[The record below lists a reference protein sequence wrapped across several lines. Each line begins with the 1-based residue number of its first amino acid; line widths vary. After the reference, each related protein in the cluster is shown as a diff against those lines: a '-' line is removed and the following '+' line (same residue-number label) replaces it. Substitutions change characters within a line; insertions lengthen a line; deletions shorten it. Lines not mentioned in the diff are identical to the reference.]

1 MITSR
6 GSAAGAECCAEDKRC
21 LNQGDGVAAMD
32 RSRPVFS
39 FLMEQPPVRSRL
51 LLVAAAVLFS
61 TGGAAIKLAA
71 LTAWQVASF
80 RSAVAAL
87 ALLIALPETR
97 RGWSARMIPAGAAY
111 AATLLFFVL
120 ATRLTTGANAIFLQD
135 TAPLYLL
142 FLGPWLLHEP
152 IHKRDLISVLAL
164 GAGVALILT
173 GGAPAAATAPDPA
186 RGNALGVA
194 SGLMWAL
201 TVTSLR
207 WVGREPRGAGIAVV
221 AIGNIF
227 CCLAALPMAF
237 PVTGGSLSSLAVILY
252 LGVIQIGLAYVL
264 VTRALRHVTA
274 FEATAILL
282 LEPAL
287 NPLWTW
293 LAHGERPAPR
303 ALAGGAVIIFTTLG
317 GAWRQSR
324 SPAPAQPGL
333 TENKCKSSRD
343 VTE

>member
-1 MITSR
+1 
-6 GSAAGAECCAEDKRC
+6 
-21 LNQGDGVAAMD
+21 
-32 RSRPVFS
+32 
-39 FLMEQPPVRSRL
+39 MEPPPVRSRL
-51 LLVAAAVLFS
+51 LLAAAAVLFS

-87 ALLIALPETR
+87 ALLAAVPEAR
-97 RGWSARMIPAGAAY
+97 RGWSPRMIPAGAAY

-120 ATRLTTGANAIFLQD
+120 ATRLTTAANAIFLQD

-142 FLGPWLLHEP
+142 FLGPWLLREP
-152 IHKRDLISVLAL
+152 IGKRDLISVLAL
-164 GAGVALILT
+164 GAGMALILT
-173 GGAPAAATAPDPA
+173 GGEPVAASAPNPA
-186 RGNALGVA
+186 RGNAFGIA

-207 WVGREPRGAGIAVV
+207 WAGREPGKAGIAVV

-227 CCLAALPMAF
+227 CFLAALPMAF
-237 PVTGGSLSSLAVILY
+237 PVAGGGLAGLAVIVY
-252 LGVIQIGLAYVL
+252 LGTIQIGFAYVL

-274 FEATAILL
+274 FEATVILL

-293 LAHGERPAPR
+293 LAQGERLASR
-303 ALAGGAVIIFTTLG
+303 ALAGGAVILLTTLAS
-317 GAWRQSR
+317 AWRQSR
-324 SPAPAQPGL
+324 SSAQRQQMQIEPG
-333 TENKCKSSRD
+333 CDRID
-343 VTE
+343 QG